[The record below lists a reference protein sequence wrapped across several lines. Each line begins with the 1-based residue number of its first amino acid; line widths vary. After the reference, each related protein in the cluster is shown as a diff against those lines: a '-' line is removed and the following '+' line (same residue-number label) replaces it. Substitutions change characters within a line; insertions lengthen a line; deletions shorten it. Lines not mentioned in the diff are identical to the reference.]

1 MEQLG
6 INSNVYAG
14 GKIFH
19 IQTAGSLLD
28 LSMQSEVF
36 DSGRI
41 VMVHKKKIDNT
52 KPDQLS
58 KEQFREFLKA
68 FHDEI
73 AWEIELLFFIRDRI
87 HTIKH
92 AISNNKMGLLFLHKG
107 LVEEAIA
114 EFEHAIE
121 KSPDMVGAYN
131 NLGQAYIQKGAF
143 DQSIAVLKK
152 ACEMEPKYADLR
164 NNLGFAYYKAKLY
177 PEAVTEFENALGINK
192 NYVEAHLN
200 MAISN
205 LESMTNAPSNPQ
217 LPSLQTRK
225 FMVVELFQKALPAN
239 PEFAN
244 YRFFSFRFEKIVKM
258 VQGDEWQPA
267 IDTINEIKDAI
278 RKPNL
283 DETIH
288 GFYLKFLFG
297 GAGKDEKVLSEYRQ
311 KLERSVDDNPL
322 YADLRN
328 SLGIVYLIQCRNL
341 FIKAMGEFKKAYEIN
356 PTYKNAYKNFRLVHN
371 DGREFLNL
379 LRAVLK

>member
-19 IQTAGSLLD
+19 IQTAGSLMD

-36 DSGRI
+36 DSGRV
-41 VMVHKKKIDNT
+41 VMVHKKKLDGT
-52 KPDQLS
+52 KPDQIT
-58 KEQFREFLKA
+58 KEQFRDFLKA

-107 LVEEAIA
+107 LVEEAII

-131 NLGQAYIQKGAF
+131 NLGLAYIQKGAHE
-143 DQSIAVLKK
+143 QAIAVLKK
-152 ACEMEPKYADLR
+152 SCEMEPRYADLR
-164 NNLGFAYYKAKLY
+164 NNLGYAYLRARMY
-177 PEAVTEFENALGINK
+177 PEATMEFENALTVNNG
-192 NYVEAHLN
+192 YVEAHLN
-200 MAISN
+200 RAVTN
-205 LESMTNAPSNPQ
+205 LESIIHAPADTT
-217 LPSLQTRK
+217 LPSVSSRK
-225 FMVVELFQKALPAN
+225 FVVQELFQKTLPAN

-244 YRFFSFRFEKIVKM
+244 FRFFSFRFEKILKQLQADDFAACV
-258 VQGDEWQPA
+258 E
-267 IDTINEIKDAI
+267 TINEIKEAV

-297 GAGKDEKVLSEYRQ
+297 GAGKDEKVLSEYRLR
-311 KLERSVDDNPL
+311 LEKAVEENPM

-341 FIKAMGEFKKAYEIN
+341 FIKAMGEFKRAYEIN
-356 PTYKNAYKNFRLVHN
+356 PSYKNAYKNFRLVHN